1 MPFLNLN
8 NNWSDLS
15 KYYNQNFNSKP
26 EIPAIRFNDYGDGLI
41 RGGILNTTLASVR
54 DTARISKFYAS
65 GRGALFII
73 KQVGLQKSNP
83 ELELPANNGPISN
96 TNLRK
101 LNVRSSSSLVN
112 KAANAINTVSTVA
125 NNYANKIGPTRTYN
139 LGINTLAQI
148 PLNAIGGHIIRHGLT
163 PVGGVGFLGGDS
175 STIQG
180 YNYEKITND
189 NNILQGFRDAFS
201 VASGL
206 YNDDNPNRLMS
217 YLSIINNNDNGVT
230 NLLTYDGGASSVYG
244 IGQTR
249 INTTNVRT
257 TIGKSI
263 LTPGAKKKLNGFTP
277 LTNNQIISAP
287 QAELNSS
294 LKDQLTNSP
303 RPSNKNI
310 ANFNIESR
318 VGVSRISGSN
328 TRTVDSINA
337 ISILDSGT
345 FYNNSLKNNADV
357 SSLFTYSSGSKSQVN
372 GESKF
377 GRDIIKFRLEFLN
390 NNVSSTVTD
399 VLAFRAYI
407 DDFNDGMSARWN
419 PYRYMGRGEEFY
431 VYDGFTRDIS
441 VSFTMYAHSP
451 EEMRP
456 LYQKLNYLM
465 STFTPDYS
473 EKLKMRGNIG
483 YLTVGDYLYRQ
494 PGVFTDIK
502 LSGFLDTH
510 WEIALN
516 DPEGGDDMSQFEIP
530 KHIKVAL
537 SFKPIHTF
545 LPRRAYKDTL
555 SKSPFITI
563 DKAAYPAQAGN
574 NFKKDDKGNSVQK
587 DTVTN
592 KYLD

>member
-65 GRGALFII
+65 GRGVLFII

-189 NNILQGFRDAFS
+189 NNILQGSAIGFS
-201 VASGL
+201 KGFYDSDYYGK
-206 YNDDNPNRLMS
+206 NPNRLMN

-263 LTPGAKKKLNGFTP
+263 LTPGAEKNLNGFTP
-277 LTNNQIISAP
+277 LTNNQISIAP

-303 RPSNKNI
+303 LSINN
-310 ANFNIESR
+310 NESSFNIESR
-318 VGVSRISGSN
+318 VGISRGSKN
-328 TRTVDSINA
+328 PINRKVDSINA
-337 ISILDSGT
+337 ISILNNGT
-345 FYNNSLKNNADV
+345 FYDNSLATNSDA
-357 SSLFTYSSGSKSQVN
+357 SSKTPGLFTYSSGSKSEVN

-407 DDFNDGMSARWN
+407 DDFSDGMNAKWN

-441 VSFTMYAHSP
+441 VAFTMYAHSP
-451 EEMRP
+451 EEMKP

-465 STFTPDYS
+465 STFAPDYS
-473 EKLKMRGNIG
+473 DKLKMRGNIG

-502 LSGFLDTH
+502 LSGFLDIH

-516 DPEGGDDMSQFEIP
+516 DPEDGSDAGQYETP

-555 SKSPFITI
+555 SKVPFITR
-563 DKAAYPAQAGN
+563 DKAAYNLPI
-574 NFKKDDKGNSVQK
+574 
-587 DTVTN
+587 N